1 MGSRSNRASLRG
13 PGTALRAQL
22 AEEAA
27 RLIVENGIEDF
38 GLAKRKAAARLGVA
52 GAGALPSNAQI
63 HASVSERQRIFE
75 PAMHDRRLVKLRRL
89 AAEVMELLEPFR
101 PRLVGAVL
109 LGTATINSSIELHVF
124 ADAPESVAAMLERDG
139 IALRDCQRRFR
150 FGGQRGGQFPGFAF
164 ARQGER
170 VEVITFPERGA
181 HEPPLSPVDR
191 RPMRRAGLAAVLAL
205 LPA

>member
-1 MGSRSNRASLRG
+1 MGSRGRRVSPRAPSA
-13 PGTALRAQL
+13 ALRAQL

-38 GLAKRKAAARLGVA
+38 GLAKRKAAERLGVA
-52 GAGALPSNAQI
+52 AAGALPSNAQI

-75 PAMHDRRLVKLRRL
+75 PMILDRRLAKLRRL
-89 AAEVMELLEPFR
+89 AADVMAVLEPFR
-101 PRLVGAVL
+101 PRLVGPVL

-124 ADAPESVAAMLERDG
+124 SDAPESVAAALEADG
-139 IALRDCQRRFR
+139 VALRDCQRRFR
-150 FGGQRGGQFPGFAF
+150 FGGQRAGQFPGFAF
-164 ARQGER
+164 ARDGER

-191 RPMRRAGLAAVLAL
+191 RPMRRAALAAVLAL

>member
-1 MGSRSNRASLRG
+1 MGSRSNRAPLRG
-13 PGTALRAQL
+13 PAAALRAQL

-38 GLAKRKAAARLGVA
+38 GLAKRKAAERLGVA

-75 PAMHDRRLVKLRRL
+75 PAMHDRRLMKLRRL

-109 LGTATINSSIELHVF
+109 LGTATINSSVELHVF